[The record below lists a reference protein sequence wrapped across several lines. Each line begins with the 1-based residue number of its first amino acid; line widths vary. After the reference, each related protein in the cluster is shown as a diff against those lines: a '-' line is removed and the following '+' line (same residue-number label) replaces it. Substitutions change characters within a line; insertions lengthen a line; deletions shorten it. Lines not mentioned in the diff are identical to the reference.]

1 MSCSS
6 LGAEALEGLISKNR
20 TEDTFVQP
28 KGSLVLTTS
37 PFLLVSPAQLLFT
50 WMYECKCMKFHS
62 NQKRSWTWCGWVSWS
77 TSRWKVPPLTF
88 AFCCLSCRNSQ
99 HICPKQ
105 GRWEKLHTAACVLQ
119 VTSASSYW
127 CELSESDWSLLWS
140 CVWLRNAPSGPV
152 HSFSV
157 PWNVALKQLWFKLLE
172 VWGDCYR
179 SDIDWTDNSKLFYEM
194 WSKAASFI

>member
-6 LGAEALEGLISKNR
+6 LGAEALGGLISKNR
-20 TEDTFVQP
+20 IEDTFVQP

-37 PFLLVSPAQLLFT
+37 PVLLVSPEQLLFT
-50 WMYECKCMKFHS
+50 WIKCKCMKFHS
-62 NQKRSWTWCGWVSWS
+62 SQKRSWTRCGWVSWS

-152 HSFSV
+152 RSFSV
-157 PWNVALKQLWFKLLE
+157 PWNVALK
-172 VWGDCYR
+172 
-179 SDIDWTDNSKLFYEM
+179 
-194 WSKAASFI
+194 